1 MIVTKLTI
9 PALLP
14 VAAALLAPAFFAFPA
29 QAGILH
35 KHPVMAGAAA
45 GLAAH
50 HMAKKGAAGRMAHGQ
65 RPNLAERHPIL
76 SGLAAGGAAHHMLKK

>member
-1 MIVTKLTI
+1 MTTKLTL

-14 VAAALLAPAFFAFPA
+14 AFAALLLPALNTPA

-35 KHPVMAGAAA
+35 KHPVAAGAAA
-45 GLAAH
+45 GLVAH

-65 RPNLAERHPIL
+65 RPNLAERHPIM
-76 SGLAAGGAAHHMLKK
+76 SGVAGGAMAHHMLKK

>member
-1 MIVTKLTI
+1 MKLTKLSVL
-9 PALLP
+9 ALLP
-14 VAAALLAPAFFAFPA
+14 AATVLLTAAVPA

-35 KHPVMAGAAA
+35 KHPALAGAAA

-65 RPNLAERHPIL
+65 KPNLAERHPIL
-76 SGLAAGGAAHHMLKK
+76 SGVGAGMAAHHMLHH

>member
-1 MIVTKLTI
+1 MKLILTLS
-9 PALLP
+9 ALLP
-14 VAAALLAPAFFAFPA
+14 AAAILLTATVPA

-35 KHPVMAGAAA
+35 KHPVLAGAAA

-65 RPNLAERHPIL
+65 KPNLAERHPML
-76 SGLAAGGAAHHMLKK
+76 SGVGAGVAAHHMLKH

>member
-1 MIVTKLTI
+1 MKLTFTLS
-9 PALLP
+9 ALLP
-14 VAAALLAPAFFAFPA
+14 AAALLLSATVPA

-35 KHPVMAGAAA
+35 KHPVAAGAAA

-65 RPNLAERHPIL
+65 KPNLAERHPMATGIA
-76 SGLAAGGAAHHMLKK
+76 GAAVAHHMLKK